1 MEADWLAVFI
11 LLGLCWVML
20 IGGLIFIISL
30 GVSDW
35 IRRRKHPEQYTPS
48 GHRKVR

>member
-35 IRRRKHPEQYTPS
+35 IR
-48 GHRKVR
+48 HRKNIER